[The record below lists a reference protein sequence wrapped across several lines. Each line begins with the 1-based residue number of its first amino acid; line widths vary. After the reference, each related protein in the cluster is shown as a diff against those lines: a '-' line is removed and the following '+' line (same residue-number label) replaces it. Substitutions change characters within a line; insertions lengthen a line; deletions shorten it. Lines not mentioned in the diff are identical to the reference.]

1 MVIGMN
7 EESKTMDEAISFNK
21 DNIFDYLH
29 FILFNRNADDRG
41 DAANNYICK
50 LYEKI
55 KSLPIPTENSYD
67 TYQEIEDLIENSLN
81 EVSDYAYN
89 AGFREACRL
98 WRTLNSF

>member
-1 MVIGMN
+1 MVIGLN
-7 EESKTMDEAISFNK
+7 EQNKTMDEAINFNK

-55 KSLPIPTENSYD
+55 KSLEVPTENSNN
-67 TYQEIEDLIENSLN
+67 TYMEIEDLIESSLN

-98 WRTLNSF
+98 WKTLTSF